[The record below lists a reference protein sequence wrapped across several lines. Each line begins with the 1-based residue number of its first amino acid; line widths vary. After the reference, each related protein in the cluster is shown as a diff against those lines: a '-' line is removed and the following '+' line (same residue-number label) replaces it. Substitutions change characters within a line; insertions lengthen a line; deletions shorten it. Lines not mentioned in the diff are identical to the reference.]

1 MASNVTRDHH
11 NLRRNLKLNGNYIS
25 NDGGDEGISIA
36 DDGDVTVGSLITN
49 NISPAGQLTI
59 DAAGDI
65 ILDTGADDVDF
76 KTNGDLFAKF
86 NSESVGSTTS
96 LTLYEEGGGG
106 SGSADYLKINVAA
119 NGVTTIAT
127 EDSDG
132 MLGHLTLDA
141 DGAIILDAANGV
153 INFDKNG
160 TVFGSLLTTSAGV
173 LELNSSGNY
182 DLKLESNGN
191 GDIILD
197 SGTGI
202 TKFYVAGD
210 TDDLC
215 TLTVAADGVT
225 TIATADSDAALA
237 HLTLDIDG
245 HIELDSETGVFRFF
259 HSGSS
264 TNSAKIIVNNT
275 SGKTQFFTISAQTP
289 GDGHLEFEVDGHV
302 EFDDCA
308 VGFDRLEATFSTT
321 AIIES
326 GGSDDTDIDFRR
338 SNKYRLEM
346 TADIAQMNLIFP
358 NTSGNFLIVCTTNG
372 DHDVTAWKV
381 WEHDSVAGS
390 TNAAATTD
398 VMWAGGSVP
407 AFTSSGVDIVS
418 FYWDANE
425 QQAYGTAS
433 LAFATP

>member
-141 DGAIILDAANGV
+141 DGAIIIDAANGV

-160 TVFGSLLTTSAGV
+160 TVFGSLLTTSEGV
-173 LELNSSGNY
+173 LE
-182 DLKLESNGN
+182 
-191 GDIILD
+191 
-197 SGTGI
+197 
-202 TKFYVAGD
+202 
-210 TDDLC
+210 
-215 TLTVAADGVT
+215 
-225 TIATADSDAALA
+225 
-237 HLTLDIDG
+237 
-245 HIELDSETGVFRFF
+245 
-259 HSGSS
+259 
-264 TNSAKIIVNNT
+264 
-275 SGKTQFFTISAQTP
+275 
-289 GDGHLEFEVDGHV
+289 
-302 EFDDCA
+302 
-308 VGFDRLEATFSTT
+308 
-321 AIIES
+321 
-326 GGSDDTDIDFRR
+326 
-338 SNKYRLEM
+338 
-346 TADIAQMNLIFP
+346 
-358 NTSGNFLIVCTTNG
+358 
-372 DHDVTAWKV
+372 
-381 WEHDSVAGS
+381 
-390 TNAAATTD
+390 
-398 VMWAGGSVP
+398 
-407 AFTSSGVDIVS
+407 
-418 FYWDANE
+418 
-425 QQAYGTAS
+425 
-433 LAFATP
+433 